1 MLAAARC
8 YGQIEAMCQPTPE
21 TRVAVPLVAKKLTP
35 VLDGLGKI

>member
-1 MLAAARC
+1 
-8 YGQIEAMCQPTPE
+8 MCQPTPE